1 MSEKI
6 LDSMKDIPTKI
17 IDPVKD
23 LPNDIAMKSRGM
35 LDDFIEY
42 VKKIPE
48 KILDLILRMIRKF
61 LVTIIL
67 TLRKIPIVL
76 KNIPRYFKKFLL
88 AFRIPVLL
96 MVTFALSFSISA
108 GTRLVHSSSFEKMF
122 PQESIPK
129 NSKEDSLSFSGR
141 VHRAFFL
148 KQEIASNT
156 TIKHFVQ
163 LEDISPRMKEAIV
176 AVEDSKFYSH
186 KGFDVNEATINQQL
200 IKNIFPTETIEE
212 IILAVDLEMNYSKDE
227 ILELYLNTANFGSG
241 FNGIY
246 EASYGY
252 FGVAP
257 SELNLAESAILAGL
271 PKAPSVYS
279 PYVNYMIAKKRQITV
294 LDSMVRDGFIT
305 RDQAERAKIDTVYLK
320 DYDRDD
326 DY

>member
-1 MSEKI
+1 MNDI
-6 LDSMKDIPTKI
+6 LDKIKDIPEFISIKTQEI
-17 IDPVKD
+17 TENIVEFVKNI
-23 LPNDIAMKSRGM
+23 PAM
-35 LDDFIEY
+35 
-42 VKKIPE
+42 
-48 KILDLILRMIRKF
+48 ILDLFLRTIRKI
-61 LVTIIL
+61 LVTIII
-67 TLRKIPIVL
+67 TVRRIIIMI
-76 KNIPRYFKKFLL
+76 KNFPRYFKKFLL

-96 MVTFALSFSISA
+96 MLTFALSFSISV
-108 GTRLVHSSSFEKMF
+108 GTRLVHSSSFEKIF

-129 NSKEDSLSFSGR
+129 NSKENSLSFSGR

-148 KQEIASNT
+148 KQELASNT

-186 KGFDVNEATINQQL
+186 NGFDINETTINQQL

-212 IILAVDLEMNYSKDE
+212 IILAIDLEMNYSKDE

-241 FNGIY
+241 FKGIY

-279 PYVNYMIAKKRQITV
+279 PYVNYMLAKKRQIIV
-294 LDSMVRDGFIT
+294 LDAMVRDGFIT
-305 RDQAERAKIDTVYLK
+305 RDQAERAKIDTVYLT